1 MFSLENLINIPS
13 SIKRTGIARRW
24 ESRRYATRNNITL
37 SILCLTRRPSV
48 TSTAGLQMSRDCEQ
62 RCPELDACINASLW
76 CDGVSHC
83 PSGYDEAL
91 THCSVL
97 LQLPPLQLAL
107 GVLFV
112 ITVLG
117 VICFIVWRA
126 CRRRG
131 RRSIS
136 QHRLKSISSET
147 AIIDGKEVICWHSDS
162 SVRYVE
168 VDRVTTVWRSP
179 SSTSSSSVWVPTV
192 LYRSVV
198 RLCSA
203 LLSWRN
209 RRAGRHRRIR
219 GTASA

>member
-1 MFSLENLINIPS
+1 
-13 SIKRTGIARRW
+13 
-24 ESRRYATRNNITL
+24 
-37 SILCLTRRPSV
+37 
-48 TSTAGLQMSRDCEQ
+48 MSRDCEQ

-107 GVLFV
+107 AALVV
-112 ITVLG
+112 ITVLV
-117 VICFIVWRA
+117 VIFVIVWRA

-147 AIIDGKEVICWHSDS
+147 AIIDGKEVIC
-162 SVRYVE
+162 
-168 VDRVTTVWRSP
+168 
-179 SSTSSSSVWVPTV
+179 
-192 LYRSVV
+192 
-198 RLCSA
+198 
-203 LLSWRN
+203 
-209 RRAGRHRRIR
+209 
-219 GTASA
+219 